1 MLESCGG
8 TCECLACQL
17 RIVGLRQASDMK
29 EMMAEE
35 SKVTILSRVILF
47 LGCTGLFYVH
57 ISGIYFSYSEG
68 KTNVGVVVGLK
79 VNFWR

>member
-1 MLESCGG
+1 
-8 TCECLACQL
+8 
-17 RIVGLRQASDMK
+17 
-29 EMMAEE
+29 MMAEE
-35 SKVTILSRVILF
+35 TKVTILSRVILF